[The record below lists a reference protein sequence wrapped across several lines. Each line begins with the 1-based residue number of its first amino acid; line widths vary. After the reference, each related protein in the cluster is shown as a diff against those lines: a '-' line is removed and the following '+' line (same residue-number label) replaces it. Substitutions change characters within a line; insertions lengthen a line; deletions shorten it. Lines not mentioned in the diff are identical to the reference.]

1 MLLLDVLSKI
11 AKFRVHISSKKR
23 MLASYGV
30 SVAVV
35 CVQVF
40 GDTRKVTTGW
50 YHTFF
55 LLFIVAKE

>member
-1 MLLLDVLSKI
+1 
-11 AKFRVHISSKKR
+11 

-40 GDTRKVTTGW
+40 GDTEKVTTGW
-50 YHTFF
+50 YHTF
-55 LLFIVAKE
+55 LLLLQSQKDKPMKKKRNAKTK